1 MRGFAVAAS
10 LALALSAAPAFAQQP
25 RPAQPAPARP
35 AAPPPAQ
42 PPAQTLPTP
51 AQRPPAP
58 FPQGAKVAYVY
69 LQQIAALSSEGKAAQ
84 ATVTAFTQKKQVEVA
99 DRTKALQASQQ
110 KLQTGGG
117 VMSDVARA
125 QLEKDIERQQRD
137 LERLQQ
143 DAQGDITEKTQEVQ
157 ADFNK
162 KLFPILE
169 QLSVEKGLHLL
180 FSAQDAGL
188 IWAADG
194 LDLTMDA
201 VKKLDAATAKAAPA
215 ASAAPTAPTAPA
227 APAAPTAPAAP
238 AAPTAPTPK

>member
-1 MRGFAVAAS
+1 MRGFALAAS

-25 RPAQPAPARP
+25 RPVQPAPARP

-42 PPAQTLPTP
+42 PAQTAPTP

-84 ATVTAFTQKKQVEVA
+84 ATVTAFTQKKQMEVA
-99 DRTKALQASQQ
+99 DKTKALQASQQ

-143 DAQGDITEKTQEVQ
+143 DAQGEITEKTQEVQ

-169 QLSVEKGLHLL
+169 QLSVEKGLNLL

-201 VKKLDAATAKAAPA
+201 VRKLDAATAAAKGAPA
-215 ASAAPTAPTAPA
+215 ASVAPPPAPA
-227 APAAPTAPAAP
+227 APAPAVPAPPAPAAP
-238 AAPTAPTPK
+238 APK

>member
-1 MRGFAVAAS
+1 MRGFALAAP
-10 LALALSAAPAFAQQP
+10 LALALSAAPTFAQQP
-25 RPAQPAPARP
+25 RPAQPAPSRP
-35 AAPPPAQ
+35 VAPPPAQ
-42 PPAQTLPTP
+42 PPAQTAPTP

-99 DRTKALQASQQ
+99 DRTKALQANQQ

-143 DAQGDITEKTQEVQ
+143 DAQGEITEKTQEVQ

-201 VKKLDAATAKAAPA
+201 VKKLDAASASAKAGAAPA
-215 ASAAPTAPTAPA
+215 AAPAPAPA
-227 APAAPTAPAAP
+227 AAPPAPAPAP
-238 AAPTAPTPK
+238 K

>member
-1 MRGFAVAAS
+1 MRGFALAAS
-10 LALALSAAPAFAQQP
+10 LALALSAATAFAQQP
-25 RPAQPAPARP
+25 RPVQPAPARP
-35 AAPPPAQ
+35 AAPTPPSAP
-42 PPAQTLPTP
+42 PPAQTAPTP

-99 DRTKALQASQQ
+99 ERTKALQASQQ

-143 DAQGDITEKTQEVQ
+143 DAQGEITEKTQEVQ

-188 IWAADG
+188 IWASDG

-201 VKKLDAATAKAAPA
+201 VRKLDAATAAAKGAPAAPA
-215 ASAAPTAPTAPA
+215 AGAPVAPAPTAPTAPA
-227 APAAPTAPAAP
+227 
-238 AAPTAPTPK
+238 PK

>member
-1 MRGFAVAAS
+1 MRGFALAAS
-10 LALALSAAPAFAQQP
+10 VALAMNAAPAFAQAPVPPAP

-42 PPAQTLPTP
+42 PGPTP
-51 AQRPPAP
+51 VQRPPAP

-69 LQQIAALSSEGKAAQ
+69 LQQVAALSTEGKAAQ
-84 ATVTAFTQKKQVEVA
+84 SRVTTLTQRKQNEVA
-99 DRTKALQASQQ
+99 DKTKALQASQQ

-117 VMSDVARA
+117 VMSDAARA

-143 DAQGDITEKTQEVQ
+143 DAQGEITELTQEVQ
-157 ADFNK
+157 AEFNK

-169 QLSVEKGLHLL
+169 QLSIEKGLHLL

-188 IWAADG
+188 IWASDG

-201 VKKLDAATAKAAPA
+201 VKKLDAATAAAKEAPAAAPA
-215 ASAAPTAPTAPA
+215 PAPA
-227 APAAPTAPAAP
+227 AP
-238 AAPTAPTPK
+238 K

>member
-1 MRGFAVAAS
+1 MRGFALAA
-10 LALALSAAPAFAQQP
+10 LLAPALALSAAPAFAQQP

-42 PPAQTLPTP
+42 QTPTP

-69 LQQIAALSSEGKAAQ
+69 LQQIAALSGEGKAAQ

-143 DAQGDITEKTQEVQ
+143 DAQGEITEKTQEVQ

-169 QLSVEKGLHLL
+169 QLSVEKGLNLL

-201 VKKLDAATAKAAPA
+201 VKKLDAASAAAKGAPAPATAAPPA
-215 ASAAPTAPTAPA
+215 PATAAPPAPGPAPA
-227 APAAPTAPAAP
+227 PAP
-238 AAPTAPTPK
+238 K

>member
-1 MRGFAVAAS
+1 MRGFALVAS
-10 LALALSAAPAFAQQP
+10 VALALNAAPAFAQAPVPAP

-42 PPAQTLPTP
+42 PGPTP

-69 LQQIAALSSEGKAAQ
+69 LQQVAALSGEGKAAQ
-84 ATVTAFTQKKQVEVA
+84 TRVTTLTQKKQTEVA
-99 DRTKALQASQQ
+99 DKTKALQASQQ

-143 DAQGDITEKTQEVQ
+143 DAQGEITELTQEVQ
-157 ADFNK
+157 AEFNK

-169 QLSVEKGLHLL
+169 QLSIEKGLHLL

-188 IWAADG
+188 IWASDG

-201 VKKLDAATAKAAPA
+201 VKKLDAATAAAKEAPA
-215 ASAAPTAPTAPA
+215 PAPA
-227 APAAPTAPAAP
+227 AP
-238 AAPTAPTPK
+238 K

>member
-1 MRGFAVAAS
+1 MRGFALAAS
-10 LALALSAAPAFAQQP
+10 VALAMSAAPAFAQAPVQPPP

-35 AAPPPAQ
+35 AAPPP
-42 PPAQTLPTP
+42 PAQAGPTP

-69 LQQIAALSSEGKAAQ
+69 LQQVAALSSEGKVAQ
-84 ATVTAFTQKKQVEVA
+84 SRVTTLTQKKQNEVA
-99 DRTKALQASQQ
+99 DKTKALQASQQ
-110 KLQTGGG
+110 KLQTGAG

-143 DAQGDITEKTQEVQ
+143 DAQGEITELTQEVQ
-157 ADFNK
+157 AEFNR

-169 QLSVEKGLHLL
+169 QLSIEKGLHLL

-188 IWAADG
+188 IWASDG

-201 VKKLDAATAKAAPA
+201 VKKLDAATAAAKEAPAAAPA
-215 ASAAPTAPTAPA
+215 PAPA
-227 APAAPTAPAAP
+227 AP
-238 AAPTAPTPK
+238 K

>member
-1 MRGFAVAAS
+1 MRGFALAAS

-25 RPAQPAPARP
+25 RPVQPAPARP

-42 PPAQTLPTP
+42 PAQTAPTP

-84 ATVTAFTQKKQVEVA
+84 ATVTAFTQKKQMEVA
-99 DRTKALQASQQ
+99 DKTKALQASQQ

-143 DAQGDITEKTQEVQ
+143 DAQGEITEKTQEVQ

-201 VKKLDAATAKAAPA
+201 VRKLDAATAAAKGAPA
-215 ASAAPTAPTAPA
+215 ASVAPPPAPA
-227 APAAPTAPAAP
+227 APAPAVPAPPAPAAP
-238 AAPTAPTPK
+238 APK

>member
-1 MRGFAVAAS
+1 MRGFALAAS

-143 DAQGDITEKTQEVQ
+143 DAQGEITEKTQEVQ

>member
-1 MRGFAVAAS
+1 MRGVALAVS
-10 LALALSAAPAFAQQP
+10 LAFALSAAPAIAQQP
-25 RPAQPAPARP
+25 VAPARPAQPAPPRP

-42 PPAQTLPTP
+42 PPAQTAPTP

-69 LQQIAALSSEGKAAQ
+69 LQQIAALSAEGKAAQ
-84 ATVTAFTQKKQVEVA
+84 TKVTAFTQKKQTEVA
-99 DRTKALQASQQ
+99 DKTKALQASQQ

-117 VMSDVARA
+117 VLSDVARL

-143 DAQGDITEKTQEVQ
+143 DAQGEITEKTQEVQ

-188 IWAADG
+188 IWAENG

-201 VKKLDAATAKAAPA
+201 VKKLDAATAAAAPA
-215 ASAAPTAPTAPA
+215 
-227 APAAPTAPAAP
+227 
-238 AAPTAPTPK
+238 K

>member
-1 MRGFAVAAS
+1 MRGFAFAAP
-10 LALALSAAPAFAQQP
+10 LALALSVAPAFAQTPVQP
-25 RPAQPAPARP
+25 ARQAQPAPARP

-42 PPAQTLPTP
+42 PAQTGPAP

-84 ATVTAFTQKKQVEVA
+84 AKVAAFTQKKQAEVA
-99 DRTKALQASQQ
+99 DKTKALQANQQ
-110 KLQTGGG
+110 KLQTGAG

-125 QLEKDIERQQRD
+125 QLENDITRQQRD

-143 DAQGDITEKTQEVQ
+143 DAQGDVTELTQQVQ
-157 ADFNK
+157 AEFNK

-169 QLSVEKGLHLL
+169 QLSLEKGLNLL

-201 VKKLDAATAKAAPA
+201 VRKLNEVTAAG
-215 ASAAPTAPTAPA
+215 TAPA
-227 APAAPTAPAAP
+227 AAAPREASPPAAAAPASPAAP
-238 AAPTAPTPK
+238 APK

>member
-1 MRGFAVAAS
+1 MRGFAFAAL
-10 LALALSAAPAFAQQP
+10 LALALSAAPAFAQTPGQP
-25 RPAQPAPARP
+25 APGRPAQPAPARQ
-35 AAPPPAQ
+35 APPPAQ
-42 PPAQTLPTP
+42 PPPQPGPAP

-84 ATVTAFTQKKQVEVA
+84 SKVAAFTQKKQAEVA
-99 DRTKALQASQQ
+99 DKTKALQASQQ
-110 KLQTGGG
+110 KLQTSAG

-143 DAQGDITEKTQEVQ
+143 DAQGDVTELTQQVQ
-157 ADFNK
+157 AEFNK

-169 QLSVEKGLHLL
+169 ELSREKGLHLL

-201 VKKLDAATAKAAPA
+201 VKKLNEVTAAAAAPV
-215 ASAAPTAPTAPA
+215 ASSPKEAPAPAPAPASPA
-227 APAAPTAPAAP
+227 APA
-238 AAPTAPTPK
+238 PK